1 MNTAEATASSPA
13 QKFGA
18 WAVVL
23 CGLLLLYVPVYL
35 GLAQSY
41 WQTDHGAHGPI
52 ILAVTLWLLSRV
64 KDDLLQLR
72 PDFSVAG
79 LTLLLAG
86 LACYAIGR
94 AQSFPQMEV
103 GSQIPVLLGCVLLLA
118 QRSAFAKTLFP
129 VLFLLFLVPVPT
141 TVLDSILVPLK
152 GLVSWTVEE
161 ILFRAGY
168 PIARSGVMLAI
179 GPYQLLIADAC
190 SGLNS
195 MVALSGIGL
204 LYVYIAGHTSR
215 WINIVLVL
223 AVLPVAFLANI
234 LRVMMLVLVTY
245 YFGSG
250 AGQNFHDHAGYIEIV
265 IAFGGFFLLDM
276 LLVWLAKFLSGN
288 KAAVKEPAP

>member
-1 MNTAEATASSPA
+1 MNIAKVIESSPV

-18 WAVVL
+18 WGAVL

-35 GLAQSY
+35 GLAKSY

-72 PDFSVAG
+72 SDFSLSGFA
-79 LTLLLAG
+79 LLLFG
-86 LACYAIGR
+86 LICYSIGR
-94 AQSFPQMEV
+94 AQSFPQLEV

-118 QRSAFAKTLFP
+118 QRSTFTKTLFP

-161 ILFRAGY
+161 ILFRCGY

-234 LRVMMLVLVTY
+234 LRVMMLVLTTY

-250 AGQNFHDHAGYIEIV
+250 AGQSFHDHAGYIEIV

-276 LLVWLAKFLSGN
+276 LLVWLSTRISRNKVAKEVAL
-288 KAAVKEPAP
+288 